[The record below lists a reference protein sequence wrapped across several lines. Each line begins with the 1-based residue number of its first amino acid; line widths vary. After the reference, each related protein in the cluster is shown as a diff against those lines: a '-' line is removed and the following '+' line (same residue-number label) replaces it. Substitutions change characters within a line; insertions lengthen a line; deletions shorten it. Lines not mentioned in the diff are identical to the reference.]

1 MPLDFPTSPVLNQLY
16 TFGGKTWKW
25 DGAGWISYNIGLVGP
40 YVISINGITGAIGI
54 ISGSN
59 VTITQ
64 SGNTFTISSSGSG
77 GSGGGVTGAT
87 GPTGPTGSQGIQ
99 GPTGSTG
106 SQGIQGPTGPTGPT
120 GSQGIQGITG
130 PTGSQGITG
139 PTGSQG
145 IQGPTGATGSQGIQG
160 PTGATGPIGDY
171 VISINGATG
180 AVTNINAATSTIT
193 NTNSGSTFYPT
204 FVGGS
209 GNTAFYIDAVTTP
222 LSYVPSTGTVNGRIF
237 NGTFGSNTVKLDAL
251 FGLVSIADGTNTNTV
266 ASYGLEYNGASPYYI
281 YTGSQRT
288 FLITQ
293 ALQIS
298 DGDYDDIYAPSSW
311 GYTFPASNGTSGQAM
326 LTNGSGQLYWGTV
339 SSSSSSGVSSFN
351 GLTGAVVGVSSVNG
365 LTGAV
370 TNVARTNE
378 GNTFSV
384 LQVMNAGITSASLY
398 VTSGTTL
405 GTLSATSTS
414 NTVDIIASTD
424 GAGLRIAQATSGASS
439 RTGAIR
445 LGRAS
450 TLAFNTYLENVSGVF
465 TIYNGVGNTGTNLFN
480 INTTQANFGVPIAGV
495 TFNAAIVSDGGYRI
509 TSSAINTLTG
519 TTYSLLTSD
528 NGKVIT
534 WNNSSAVTLTIPSG
548 LPVGYNTTIIQIGTG
563 TIGITGSGTTLN
575 SFENKF
581 RTAGQHAAVG
591 IISYSSNVFN
601 IAGGLTG

>member
-1 MPLDFPTSPVLNQLY
+1 MAKVITKNSFTPGSAPSGLSAGEIAVNVADKKIFVGNAVGGVVTLHDQNAVVTSV
-16 TFGGKTWKW
+16 
-25 DGAGWISYNIGLVGP
+25 
-40 YVISINGITGAIGI
+40 NGI
-54 ISGSN
+54 
-59 VTITQ
+59 
-64 SGNTFTISSSGSG
+64 
-77 GSGGGVTGAT
+77 
-87 GPTGPTGSQGIQ
+87 
-99 GPTGSTG
+99 
-106 SQGIQGPTGPTGPT
+106 
-120 GSQGIQGITG
+120 
-130 PTGSQGITG
+130 
-139 PTGSQG
+139 
-145 IQGPTGATGSQGIQG
+145 
-160 PTGATGPIGDY
+160 
-171 VISINGATG
+171 TG

-193 NTNSGSTFYPT
+193 NTNSSSTFYPT

-237 NGTFGSNTVKLDAL
+237 NGTFGSYVAKIDGQVGEILL
-251 FGLVSIADGTNTNTV
+251 SDGTDSVLVGPTQLSKAGVSTFDILSSSIRFTNAGT
-266 ASYGLEYNGASPYYI
+266 Y
-281 YTGSQRT
+281 
-288 FLITQ
+288 
-293 ALQIS
+293 
-298 DGDYDDIYAPSSW
+298 
-311 GYTFPASNGTSGQAM
+311 GYTFPAANGTSGQAM

-450 TLAFNTYLENVSGVF
+450 TSTFNTYLENVAGVF

-480 INTTQANFGVPIAGV
+480 IDTTDAQFNVPIAGA
-495 TFNAAIVSDGGYRI
+495 TFSAAVVSDGGYRI
-509 TSSAINTLTG
+509 TSNAINALTG

-528 NGKVIT
+528 NGKIIT
-534 WNNSSAVTLTIPSG
+534 WSNAGGVTLTVPSG
-548 LPVGYNTTIIQIGTG
+548 LPVGFNTTVIQIGAG
-563 TIGITGSGTTLN
+563 AVGITGSGTTLN
-575 SFENKF
+575 SFEGKR
-581 RTAGQHAAVG
+581 RTAGQHAAVS

-601 IAGGLTG
+601 IAGGLTA

>member
-1 MPLDFPTSPVLNQLY
+1 MAKVITKNSFTPGSAPSGLS
-16 TFGGKTWKW
+16 
-25 DGAGWISYNIGLVGP
+25 AGEMAVNVADKKIFVGNA
-40 YVISINGITGAIGI
+40 V
-54 ISGSN
+54 
-59 VTITQ
+59 
-64 SGNTFTISSSGSG
+64 
-77 GSGGGVTGAT
+77 GGVVTLHDQNAVVT
-87 GPTGPTGSQGIQ
+87 S
-99 GPTGSTG
+99 
-106 SQGIQGPTGPTGPT
+106 
-120 GSQGIQGITG
+120 
-130 PTGSQGITG
+130 
-139 PTGSQG
+139 
-145 IQGPTGATGSQGIQG
+145 
-160 PTGATGPIGDY
+160 
-171 VISINGATG
+171 VNGVTG

-193 NTNSGSTFYPT
+193 NTNSSSTFYPA

-222 LSYVPSTGTVNGRIF
+222 LSYQPSQGTITARTFSGVLSSNSAVLSAVDPSIF
-237 NGTFGSNTVKLDAL
+237 VT
-251 FGLVSIADGTNTNTV
+251 DGTDSISTTPT
-266 ASYGLEYNGASPYYI
+266 SLEK
-281 YTGSQRT
+281 TG
-288 FLITQ
+288 
-293 ALQIS
+293 
-298 DGDYDDIYAPSSW
+298 PSSFSFSNSS
-311 GYTFPASNGTSGQAM
+311 GIILASGSTSANGITFTDTLATYAYGFPRAQGTSGQAM
-326 LTNGSGQLYWGTV
+326 LTDGSGQLYWGTV
-339 SSSSSSGVSSFN
+339 ASGVLSFN

-450 TLAFNTYLENVSGVF
+450 TSAFNTYLENVSGVF

-480 INTTQANFGVPIAGV
+480 IDTTDAQFNVPIAGA
-495 TFNAAIVSDGGYRI
+495 TFSAAVVSDGGYRI
-509 TSSAINTLTG
+509 TSNAINALTG

-534 WNNSSAVTLTIPSG
+534 WSNAGGVTLTVPSG
-548 LPVGYNTTIIQIGTG
+548 LPVGFNTTVIQIGAG
-563 TIGITGSGTTLN
+563 AVGITGSGTTLN
-575 SFENKF
+575 SFEGKL
-581 RTAGQHAAVG
+581 RTAGQHAAVS

-601 IAGGLTG
+601 VAGGLTG